1 MTPDSSTPLP
11 DISVTRALISVSDKT
26 GIPELA
32 RELHQSGV
40 QIISTGGTARLI
52 RDSGLPVTDV
62 SAITGF
68 PECLDGR
75 VKTLHPKIHG
85 ALLARP
91 KIEEHARTLRELD
104 IQQIQLLVV
113 NLYPFR
119 EAVRERD
126 GDIEHAVENIDIGG
140 PAMVRASA
148 KNFENVCVAT
158 HPDQYRKL
166 LDEIKDSNGWI
177 SGKTRA
183 EFAIRAFQMTA
194 SYDQAIAD
202 SLIQLVQKPGT
213 LSRHTDASTRNYNT
227 GHIRD
232 SVASDGSR
240 KNDEAGPNEDAGPN
254 DEAGQNKDA
263 GQSEEAGQNDDA
275 AQNYNAKQ
283 NEDARQNADGGTLPI
298 QPALSM
304 NVPLYRQLRYGENPH
319 QAAAVYGNPEQFI
332 DCFHG
337 KELSYN
343 NYLDIDAALRLGSDF
358 SDFPETGKTL
368 CAIFKHTLPCGVAL
382 ADSAESAWKKA
393 FSTDTTSPFG
403 GIVLFNSRVDAV
415 TASLVDQIFTEII
428 LAPSYTDEALELLKR
443 KSNRRLIRILSWPD
457 ALLPRVRSTVGGY
470 LWQHADAGFE
480 NEKRDVVT
488 RVHPDENQLATLEFA
503 WIVAKHVT
511 SNAIVYARDLQTIG
525 VGAGQPNRVDASRIA
540 SAKAKEFGHQLKGC
554 VVASDAFFPFADG
567 VEEAVNAG
575 ASAVIQ
581 PGGSIRDKDVIAR
594 ADELGI
600 AMILTGT
607 RHFRH

>member
-1 MTPDSSTPLP
+1 MTSDSHVQLP
-11 DISVTRALISVSDKT
+11 AISVTRALISVSDKT

-52 RDSGLPVTDV
+52 RDSGIPVTDV
-62 SAITGF
+62 SDITGF

-91 KIEEHARTLRELD
+91 KLEEHAETLKRLD
-104 IQQIQLLVV
+104 IQQIQLVVV

-119 EAVRERD
+119 EAVRERP
-126 GDIEHAVENIDIGG
+126 GDMEHAVENIDIGG

-148 KNFENVCVAT
+148 KNFEYVCVAT
-158 HPDQYRKL
+158 HADQYRML
-166 LDEIKDSNGWI
+166 LDELKDNDGRI

-183 EFAIRAFQMTA
+183 QFALRAFQMTA
-194 SYDQAIAD
+194 SYDQAIAGTLD
-202 SLIQLVQKPGT
+202 QLVQQ
-213 LSRHTDASTRNYNT
+213 
-227 GHIRD
+227 
-232 SVASDGSR
+232 SVAFTEADATIPDGDTGQIHDSGR
-240 KNDEAGPNEDAGPN
+240 SGDAEQNGGSGQGEDTG
-254 DEAGQNKDA
+254 
-263 GQSEEAGQNDDA
+263 
-275 AQNYNAKQ
+275 Q
-283 NEDARQNADGGTLPI
+283 NEDAESPPI
-298 QPALSM
+298 QPVLDMS
-304 NVPLYRQLRYGENPH
+304 VPLYRQLRYGENPH
-319 QAAAVYGNPEQFI
+319 QAAAVYGNPEQYI

-343 NYLDIDAALRLGSDF
+343 NYLDIDAALRLGADF
-358 SDFPETGKTL
+358 AGTDKAL

-382 ADSAESAWKKA
+382 ADSTESAWKKA

-403 GIVLFNSRVDAV
+403 GIVLCNRQLDAS
-415 TASLVDQIFTEII
+415 TAALIDEIFTEII

-443 KSNRRLIRILSWPD
+443 KSNRRLIRILAWPD

-488 RVHPDENQLATLEFA
+488 RARPDENQLATLEFA

-540 SAKAKEFGHQLKGC
+540 SGKAKEFGHDLKGC

-567 VEEAVNAG
+567 VEEAARAG
-575 ASAVIQ
+575 ATAVIQ
-581 PGGSIRDKDVIAR
+581 PGGSIRDDEVVAR
-594 ADELGI
+594 ADELGV

>member
-1 MTPDSSTPLP
+1 MTSDSHIQLP
-11 DISVTRALISVSDKT
+11 SIYVTRALISVSDKT
-26 GIPELA
+26 GISELA
-32 RELHQSGV
+32 RELHESGI

-52 RDSGLPVTDV
+52 RESGIPVTDV
-62 SAITGF
+62 SDITGF

-91 KIEEHARTLRELD
+91 KIEEHALTLKELD
-104 IQQIQLLVV
+104 IQQIQLVVV

-119 EAVRERD
+119 EAVRERP
-126 GDIEHAVENIDIGG
+126 GDTEHAVENIDIGG

-166 LDEIKDSNGWI
+166 LDEIKDNKGRI

-183 EFAIRAFQMTA
+183 EFALRAFQMTA
-194 SYDQAIAD
+194 SYDQAIA
-202 SLIQLVQKPGT
+202 GT
-213 LSRHTDASTRNYNT
+213 LDLLLQNSGNATGPTEDAER
-227 GHIRD
+227 
-232 SVASDGSR
+232 
-240 KNDEAGPNEDAGPN
+240 NDEASAP
-254 DEAGQNKDA
+254 
-263 GQSEEAGQNDDA
+263 
-275 AQNYNAKQ
+275 
-283 NEDARQNADGGTLPI
+283 PI
-298 QPALSM
+298 QPVLNMHVS
-304 NVPLYRQLRYGENPH
+304 LYRQLRYGENPH
-319 QAAAVYGNPEQFI
+319 QAAAVYGNPEQYI

-358 SDFPETGKTL
+358 PEADKSL

-382 ADSAESAWKKA
+382 ADTTESAWKKA

-403 GIVLFNSRVDAV
+403 GIVLFNCRLDAM
-415 TASLVDQIFTEII
+415 TAALVDEIFTEII

-457 ALLPRVRSTVGGY
+457 ATLPRVRSTVGGY
-470 LWQHADAGFE
+470 LWQHADTGFQ
-480 NEKRDVVT
+480 NEKREVVT
-488 RVHPDENQLATLEFA
+488 RVHPDENQLASLEFA

-511 SNAIVYARDLQTIG
+511 SNAIVYARDLHTIG

-540 SAKAKEFGHQLKGC
+540 SGKAKEFGHELKGC

-567 VEEAVNAG
+567 LEAAARAG
-575 ASAVIQ
+575 AAAVIQ
-581 PGGSIRDKDVIAR
+581 PGGSVRDDEVIAR

>member
-1 MTPDSSTPLP
+1 MTPDPHIQLP
-11 DISVTRALISVSDKT
+11 AISVTRALISVSDKT

-32 RELHQSGV
+32 RDLHQSGIQV
-40 QIISTGGTARLI
+40 ISTGGTARLI
-52 RDSGLPVTDV
+52 RDCGIPVTDV
-62 SAITGF
+62 SDVTGF

-91 KIEEHARTLRELD
+91 KIEAHALTLKELE
-104 IQQIQLLVV
+104 IQQIQLVIV

-119 EAVRERD
+119 GAVRERP
-126 GDIEHAVENIDIGG
+126 GDMEHAVENIDIGG

-166 LDEIKDSNGWI
+166 LDEIKDNGGRI

-183 EFAIRAFQMTA
+183 EFALRAFQMTA
-194 SYDQAIAD
+194 SYDQAIA
-202 SLIQLVQKPGT
+202 ST
-213 LSRHTDASTRNYNT
+213 LDLLLQNSGAAT
-227 GHIRD
+227 GQT
-232 SVASDGSR
+232 
-240 KNDEAGPNEDAGPN
+240 EDAERN
-254 DEAGQNKDA
+254 DKAAESNNEASA
-263 GQSEEAGQNDDA
+263 P
-275 AQNYNAKQ
+275 
-283 NEDARQNADGGTLPI
+283 PI
-298 QPALSM
+298 QPVLNM
-304 NVPLYRQLRYGENPH
+304 HVPLHRQLRYGENPH
-319 QAAAVYGNPEQFI
+319 QAAAVYGNPEQYI

-358 SDFPETGKTL
+358 PETDKAL
-368 CAIFKHTLPCGVAL
+368 CAIFKHTLPCGAAL
-382 ADSAESAWKKA
+382 AETPERAWEKA

-403 GIVLFNSRVDAV
+403 GIVLFNSRLDAA
-415 TASLVDQIFTEII
+415 TAALVDEIFTEII

-443 KSNRRLIRILSWPD
+443 KTNRRLIRILSWPD
-457 ALLPRVRSTVGGY
+457 ASLPRVRSTVGGF
-470 LWQHADAGFE
+470 LWQHPDTGFQ
-480 NEKRDVVT
+480 NEKREVVT
-488 RVHPDENQLATLEFA
+488 RVHPDENQLASLEFA

-540 SAKAKEFGHQLKGC
+540 SGKAKEFGHELKGC

-567 VEEAVNAG
+567 VEEAARAG

-581 PGGSIRDKDVIAR
+581 PGGSVRDDEVIAR
-594 ADELGI
+594 ADELGV

>member
-1 MTPDSSTPLP
+1 MTSDSHIQLP
-11 DISVTRALISVSDKT
+11 SIYVTRALISVSDKT
-26 GIPELA
+26 GISELA
-32 RELHQSGV
+32 RELHESGI

-52 RDSGLPVTDV
+52 RESGIPVTDV
-62 SAITGF
+62 SDITGF

-91 KIEEHARTLRELD
+91 KIEEHALTLKELD
-104 IQQIQLLVV
+104 IQQIQLVVV

-119 EAVRERD
+119 EAVREQP
-126 GDIEHAVENIDIGG
+126 GDTEHAVENIDIGG

-166 LDEIKDSNGWI
+166 LDEIKDDKGRI

-183 EFAIRAFQMTA
+183 EFALRAFKMTA
-194 SYDQAIAD
+194 SYDQAIASTLD
-202 SLIQLVQKPGT
+202 LLVQN
-213 LSRHTDASTRNYNT
+213 S
-227 GHIRD
+227 
-232 SVASDGSR
+232 GSAT
-240 KNDEAGPNEDAGPN
+240 EQTEDAGRNSDVASP
-254 DEAGQNKDA
+254 
-263 GQSEEAGQNDDA
+263 
-275 AQNYNAKQ
+275 
-283 NEDARQNADGGTLPI
+283 PI
-298 QPALSM
+298 QPVLDM
-304 NVPLYRQLRYGENPH
+304 HIPLHRQLRYGENPH
-319 QAAAVYGNPEQFI
+319 QAAAVYGNPEQYI

-358 SDFPETGKTL
+358 PKTDKAL
-368 CAIFKHTLPCGVAL
+368 CAIFKHTLPCGAAL
-382 ADSAESAWKKA
+382 ADSTESAWKKA

-403 GIVLFNSRVDAV
+403 GIVLFNSRLDAT
-415 TASLVDQIFTEII
+415 TAALVDEIFTEII

-457 ALLPRVRSTVGGY
+457 AILPRVRSTVGGI
-470 LWQHADAGFE
+470 LWQHADTGFQ
-480 NEKRDVVT
+480 NEKREVVT
-488 RVHPDENQLATLEFA
+488 RVHPDENQLASLEFA

-540 SAKAKEFGHQLKGC
+540 SGKAKEFGHELEGC

-567 VEEAVNAG
+567 LEAAARAG

-581 PGGSIRDKDVIAR
+581 PGGSVRDDEVIAR